1 MTIGQLTNNFHI
13 DEFRCNDK
21 KKTPVP
27 PKYILNVLLLAH
39 NLQAL
44 RTYLN
49 APISINSG
57 YRTWHYNKYIVKG
70 ASKSK
75 HLTAQAADIVVKG
88 YTSVEVKMAI
98 EHLISVGKMT
108 EGGLKSYDSQSFTH
122 YDVRG
127 TKARW

>member
-1 MTIGQLTNNFHI
+1 MIKGQLTNNFHI

-21 KKTPVP
+21 SNTLVP
-27 PKYILNVLLLAH
+27 SKYVLNVLLLAH

-49 APISINSG
+49 APITINSG

-88 YTSVEVKMAI
+88 YTSVEVKTAI

-108 EGGLKSYDSQSFTH
+108 QGGLCAYDTFTH
-122 YDVRG
+122 FDVRG

>member
-1 MTIGQLTNNFHI
+1 MTKGQLTKNFHI

-27 PKYILNVLLLAH
+27 LKYVLNVLLLAH

-49 APISINSG
+49 APITINSG

-88 YTSVEVKMAI
+88 YTSVEVKTAI
-98 EHLISVGKMT
+98 EYLISVGKMN
-108 EGGLKSYDSQSFTH
+108 ESGLGAYDTFTH

-127 TKARW
+127 TRARW